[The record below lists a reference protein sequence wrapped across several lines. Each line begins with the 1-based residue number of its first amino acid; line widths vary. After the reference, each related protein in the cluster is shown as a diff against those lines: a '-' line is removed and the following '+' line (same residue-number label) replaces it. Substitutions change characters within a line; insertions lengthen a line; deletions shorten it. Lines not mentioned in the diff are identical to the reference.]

1 MNSFIVLNFRSGVQV
16 CFCKKKFRTG
26 DCKLAFYSRSSKD
39 VVCRVEKINLDE
51 YAYVTVQ
58 ALGDSCPLR
67 TTPVTP
73 RSKTDYKTVRIYNCY
88 HEKRPL
94 DVWIRSKKEGQT
106 VKSKYK
112 LVAHIPHLW
121 NKGSC
126 PTGNHWTYSLSDGI
140 IRYFACVD
148 GDSSFV
154 QAKHILIDLVVLSL
168 SRTTFGEALQ
178 LNLKIFMCP
187 SCL

>member
-1 MNSFIVLNFRSGVQV
+1 MTPFFVAVIWSICTRSPTSIWQKEQKTCAKNSNEFIYRFELSLWSTSLFLQ
-16 CFCKKKFRTG
+16 KKFRTG

-39 VVCRVEKINLDE
+39 VVRRVEKINLDE

-73 RSKTDYKTVRIYNCY
+73 RSKTGYKTVRIYNCY

-140 IRYFACVD
+140 IR
-148 GDSSFV
+148 
-154 QAKHILIDLVVLSL
+154 
-168 SRTTFGEALQ
+168 
-178 LNLKIFMCP
+178 
-187 SCL
+187 